1 MRIRTLG
8 VAIALTMVAGV
19 AAARDSST
27 GGFASDADHQFL
39 RAPEYTPVSSNE
51 VGLHTTVGATSVGA
65 TTGAVSAPEIDP
77 ASGIA
82 GIMLMIGTLAV
93 LRGRRATQP

>member
-1 MRIRTLG
+1 MIRTLG
-8 VAIALTMVAGV
+8 AAIALTMVAGV

-27 GGFASDADHQFL
+27 GGFSGDADHQFL

-51 VGLHTTVGATSVGA
+51 VGLRTTVGATAVGA
-65 TTGAVSAPEIDP
+65 TGAVSAPEIDP

-82 GIMLMIGTLAV
+82 GIMLMLGTLAV
-93 LRGRRATQP
+93 LRGRRATQV

>member
-1 MRIRTLG
+1 MIRTLG

-27 GGFASDADHQFL
+27 GGFSSDADHRFL

-51 VGLHTTVGATSVGA
+51 VGLHNSVGATTTVGA

-82 GIMLMIGTLAV
+82 GIMLTLGTLAV
-93 LRGRRATQP
+93 LRGRRAVQP

>member
-19 AAARDSST
+19 AAAGDSST
-27 GGFASDADHQFL
+27 GGFSRDADHQFL

-51 VGLHTTVGATSVGA
+51 VGPHTTVASTTVAA

-82 GIMLMIGTLAV
+82 GLMLMLGSLAV
-93 LRGRRATQP
+93 LRGRRATQQ